1 MYQRFQHAVKNHK
14 SMGTPKQD
22 LLSIMVSEKA
32 ERYIRGNSSAST
44 SNELPNDYWVYLCG
58 FIFSDFFL
66 S

>member
-1 MYQRFQHAVKNHK
+1 
-14 SMGTPKQD
+14 MGTPKQD